1 MADQSVTASN
11 GILAIGI
18 VGAALIVILVKPANI
33 TNISSSTSEA
43 VAQPGGGGGGNPLTA
58 ILGFLGL

>member
-1 MADQSVTASN
+1 MADQSLTASN

-18 VGAALIVILVKPANI
+18 VAAAFIVIVVKPANI
-33 TNISSSTSEA
+33 DLTQEQEQEQSQSTAPASS
-43 VAQPGGGGGGNPLTA
+43 GNPLTA

>member
-1 MADQSVTASN
+1 MAEQTLSASN

-18 VGAALIVILVKPANI
+18 VAAAMIVIVVKPANI
-33 TNISSSTSEA
+33 TTISSATSEA
-43 VAQPGGGGGGNPLTA
+43 QAAPASSGGNPLTA